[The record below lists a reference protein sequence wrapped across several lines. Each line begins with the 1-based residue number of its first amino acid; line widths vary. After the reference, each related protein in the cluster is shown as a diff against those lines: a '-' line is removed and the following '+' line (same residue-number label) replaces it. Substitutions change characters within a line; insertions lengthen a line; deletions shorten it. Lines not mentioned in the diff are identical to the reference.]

1 MANPRGLA
9 DIEPRDLGEII
20 DQIRLLA
27 TQGESDQ
34 AISVR
39 LNVKA
44 SVVSVLRRRA
54 GIPPGKIRRV
64 GVRQTCVVP
73 TGLNRELARLLE
85 AAGLGRVRRAGV
97 GVILRL
103 EGFSQRV
110 DRPVRML
117 ASAGWVTV
125 GGDGVYRPTE
135 SGGAALKEF
144 QARQA
149 ERHGLVVSRRAP
161 RAGQDGG

>member
-1 MANPRGLA
+1 MADPRGLT
-9 DIEPRDLGEII
+9 DIESCDLGEII

-27 TQGESDQ
+27 TRGESDQ

-54 GIPPGKIRRV
+54 GIPPGKTKRA
-64 GVRQTCVVP
+64 GVHSACVVP
-73 TGLNRELARLLE
+73 TELNRELARLLE

-103 EGFSQRV
+103 EGSNHRV
-110 DRPVRML
+110 DRPIRLL
-117 ASAGWVTV
+117 AAAGWAAV
-125 GGDGVYRPTE
+125 GGDGVYRPTD
-135 SGGAALKEF
+135 SGDAALKAF

-149 ERHGLVVSRRAP
+149 TRHGLVVSWSTPRAP
-161 RAGQDGG
+161 HGAS